1 MYHWLTCQSENK
13 MKTYFNQ
20 QFAVISLIMAFS
32 IVMINCQE
40 LKEQSKT
47 KKPEKAYKENTDQI
61 KADIAKAIEDMPL
74 PSIIPNTL
82 KKTGTPY
89 HPELIHDMSLIESYL
104 NDDDKAALNLG
115 IYAADIAYLITY
127 DQVHQS
133 LEHLAAC
140 QKLSEYLGV
149 TAAFDLE
156 TMQRYEQNMDKHDT
170 LITLM
175 NETII
180 EAQNTLN
187 SSERITMAA
196 LVLTGSFI
204 EGMYTAVKSI
214 EYFPK
219 TNLST
224 AERVALLEPI
234 TELIIAQEKPLLDL
248 IKLLKD
254 LPQDEAIANV
264 TVELEVLERLY
275 QSDLE
280 DIKTLMN
287 QNENTVV
294 TPEMLQDINYEV
306 LRIRKKITN

>member
-1 MYHWLTCQSENK
+1 MKNYLIKEN
-13 MKTYFNQ
+13 
-20 QFAVISLIMAFS
+20 AVLLCIIGISLLLM
-32 IVMINCQE
+32 NCQE

-47 KKPEKAYKENTDQI
+47 KKPDKAFSESTQKIKE
-61 KADIAKAIEDMPL
+61 DISKAIADMPL

-82 KKTGTPY
+82 KQLGTPY
-89 HPELIHDMSLIESYL
+89 HPELIHDMALIDSYL
-104 NDDDKAALNLG
+104 NNDDKAALNLG

-127 DQVHQS
+127 DQVHES
-133 LEHLAAC
+133 LEHLEAC

-149 TAAFDLE
+149 AAAFDLE
-156 TMQRYEQNMDKHDT
+156 TMQRYEKNMDKHDT

-175 NETII
+175 NETIV
-180 EAQNTLN
+180 EAQNSLN

-219 TNLST
+219 SNLT
-224 AERVALLEPI
+224 ATERAALLEPI
-234 TELIIAQEKPLLDL
+234 TELIMAQEKPLLDL

-264 TVELEVLERLY
+264 MVELEVLERLY

-280 DIKTLMN
+280 DIETLIK
-287 QNENTVV
+287 QNENTVI
-294 TPEMLQDINYEV
+294 TPEMLQDVNYEV
-306 LRIRKKITN
+306 LRIRNKITK

>member
-1 MYHWLTCQSENK
+1 MYHWLTCQPENK
-13 MKTYFNQ
+13 MKNF
-20 QFAVISLIMAFS
+20 LIKQICVVSCIIAAS
-32 IVMINCQE
+32 IFLINCQD

-47 KKPEKAYKENTDQI
+47 KKPDKAYLESAERIKE
-61 KADIAKAIEDMPL
+61 DISRAIADMPL

-82 KKTGTPY
+82 RELGTPY
-89 HPELIHDMSLIESYL
+89 HPELIHDMSLIDSYL

-127 DQVHQS
+127 DQVHES
-133 LEHLAAC
+133 LEHLEAC
-140 QKLSEYLGV
+140 QRLSEYLGV

-156 TMQRYEQNMDKHDT
+156 TMQRYEKNMDKHDT
-170 LITLM
+170 LIALM
-175 NETII
+175 NETIL

-219 TNLST
+219 SNLSI
-224 AERVALLEPI
+224 AERAALLEPI
-234 TELIIAQEKPLLDL
+234 TELIINQEKPLLDL

-264 TVELEVLERLY
+264 MVELEVLERLY

-280 DIKTLMN
+280 DIEKLMQ
-287 QNENTVV
+287 QNENTIV
-294 TPEMLQDINYEV
+294 TPEMLQDVNYEV
-306 LRIRKKITN
+306 LRIRNKIIK